1 MKLFGRKKAAGLEPQ
16 AQEKQTKAR
25 NNKPPMFAAPGSP
38 RAKGYAAEDL
48 ATAELLKRGY
58 QIVERNY
65 TTGFGEIDVIAQLD
79 GVIYF
84 VEVKSRDIHNYFFPA
99 TSITD
104 NKRYQIAAV
113 AKQWFATH
121 GGERE
126 SSLLVAEVYMDD
138 GEIIL
143 FQDFLL

>member
-1 MKLFGRKKAAGLEPQ
+1 MKLFGRKGNNEYADGEDKKPAGRKGLLAA
-16 AQEKQTKAR
+16 A
-25 NNKPPMFAAPGSP
+25 NSP
-38 RAKGYAAEDL
+38 RAKGYEGEDM

-58 QIVERNY
+58 QILDRNY
-65 TTGFGEIDVIAQLD
+65 TTLHGEIDIVAEKD
-79 GVIYF
+79 GVIHF
-84 VEVKSRDIHNYFFPA
+84 VEVKSRDVHNYFFPA

-104 NKRYQIAAV
+104 NKRYQIAGV
-113 AKQWFATH
+113 ARQWFAEH

-126 SSLLVAEVYMDD
+126 SCLLVAEVYMDN

>member
-1 MKLFGRKKAAGLEPQ
+1 MKLFDRKDKKEKTADAAKKTERRVGLFTNE
-16 AQEKQTKAR
+16 
-25 NNKPPMFAAPGSP
+25 NSP
-38 RAKGYAAEDL
+38 RAKGFKGEDM

-58 QIVERNY
+58 HILDRNY
-65 TTGFGEIDVIAQLD
+65 TTQYGEIDIVAELD
-79 GVIYF
+79 GVVYF
-84 VEVKSRDIHNYFFPA
+84 VEVKSRDVHNYFFPA

-104 NKRYQIAAV
+104 NKRYQIAGV
-113 AKQWFATH
+113 AKQWFAEH

-126 SSLLVAEVYMDD
+126 SSLLVAEVYMDN

>member
-1 MKLFGRKKAAGLEPQ
+1 MKLFGRRSKEENGDAKKTGKHGLFVAG
-16 AQEKQTKAR
+16 
-25 NNKPPMFAAPGSP
+25 NSP
-38 RAKGYAAEDL
+38 RAKGFVGEDM
-48 ATAELLKRGY
+48 ATAELMKRGY
-58 QIVERNY
+58 HILDRNY
-65 TTGFGEIDVIAQLD
+65 TTSHGEIDIVAELD

-84 VEVKSRDIHNYFFPA
+84 VEVKSRDVHNYFFPA

-104 NKRYQIAAV
+104 NKRYQIAGV
-113 AKQWFATH
+113 AKQWFAEH
-121 GGERE
+121 GGEKE

>member
-1 MKLFGRKKAAGLEPQ
+1 MKLFSRK
-16 AQEKQTKAR
+16 TKDD
-25 NNKPPMFAAPGSP
+25 NKPKKKKQGGLLVSENSP
-38 RAKGYAAEDL
+38 RAKGFVGEDM

-58 QIVERNY
+58 HILDRNY
-65 TTGFGEIDVIAQLD
+65 TTPHGEIDIVAEQD

-84 VEVKSRDIHNYFFPA
+84 VEVKSRDVHNYFFPS

-104 NKRYQIAAV
+104 NKRYQIAGV
-113 AKQWFATH
+113 AKQWFAEH
-121 GGERE
+121 GGEKE
-126 SSLLVAEVYMDD
+126 SSLLVAEVYMDN

>member
-1 MKLFGRKKAAGLEPQ
+1 MKLFGRKTKNDDSASAKKPERKVGLFVNE
-16 AQEKQTKAR
+16 A
-25 NNKPPMFAAPGSP
+25 SP
-38 RAKGYAAEDL
+38 RAKGFKGEDM
-48 ATAELLKRGY
+48 ATAELLRRGY
-58 QIVERNY
+58 HILDRNY
-65 TTGFGEIDVIAQLD
+65 TTRHGEIDIVGELD

-84 VEVKSRDIHNYFFPA
+84 VEVKSRDVHNYFFPA

-113 AKQWFATH
+113 AKQWFAEH
-121 GGERE
+121 GGEKE

>member
-1 MKLFGRKKAAGLEPQ
+1 MKLFGRKEKSSDTTADAKPEKRGGLFVKED
-16 AQEKQTKAR
+16 
-25 NNKPPMFAAPGSP
+25 SP
-38 RAKGYAAEDL
+38 RAKGFVGEDM

-58 QIVERNY
+58 HILDRNY
-65 TTGFGEIDVIAQLD
+65 TTRQGEIDIVAELE

-84 VEVKSRDIHNYFFPA
+84 VEVKSREVHNYFFPA

-113 AKQWFATH
+113 AKQWFAEH
-121 GGERE
+121 GGEKD
-126 SSLLVAEVYMDD
+126 SSLLVAEVYMDN

>member
-1 MKLFGRKKAAGLEPQ
+1 MKLFGRKDKTNDTSGDNKKNKRPGLFTNE
-16 AQEKQTKAR
+16 
-25 NNKPPMFAAPGSP
+25 NSP
-38 RAKGYAAEDL
+38 RAKGYVAEDM

-58 QIVERNY
+58 SILDRNY
-65 TTGFGEIDVIAQLD
+65 TTNSGEIDIVAELD

-84 VEVKSRDIHNYFFPA
+84 VEVKSRDVHNYFFPA

-104 NKRYQIAAV
+104 NKRYKIAGV
-113 AKQWFATH
+113 ARQWFAEH
-121 GGERE
+121 GGEKE
-126 SSLLVAEVYMDD
+126 SSLLVAEVYMDN